1 MGLKTYE
8 PTSPGRRFMSGA
20 TFEELTGVA
29 PEKSLLVPLKK
40 KAGRNSRGVITVRH
54 RGGGSKRKLRLID
67 FRRDKIAV
75 PGKVASIEYDPNR
88 AARIA
93 LIHYADGEKR
103 YILAP
108 LDIKLG
114 DTVQAGEDVDIKSPL
129 LRGGG
134 IVFGPK
140 PRSYRQSMPK
150 KMRRLALKSLLSAKV
165 REGNIKLVQELD
177 FKEPKTKDMM
187 NVLSSLGIDS
197 SALIL
202 TAQSTPNVVK
212 SAANLPEVKVL
223 PSALINVLD
232 LLSYKILV
240 ATVPAIRNIEQIWG
254 K

>member
-1 MGLKTYE
+1 MPVYNLNGEVVEQIELSQAIFDLPFNEAIVHQAMVRQLANGRQGTASTKTRSEVSGSTKKLY
-8 PTSPGRRFMSGA
+8 PQKHTGRAR
-20 TFEELTGVA
+20 
-29 PEKSLLVPLKK
+29 
-40 KAGRNSRGVITVRH
+40 RG
-54 RGGGSKRKLRLID
+54 
-67 FRRDKIAV
+67 
-75 PGKVASIEYDPNR
+75 
-88 AARIA
+88 
-93 LIHYADGEKR
+93 
-103 YILAP
+103 
-108 LDIKLG
+108 
-114 DTVQAGEDVDIKSPL
+114 DIKSPL

-134 IVFGPK
+134 VVFGPK

-232 LLSYKILV
+232 LLSYKMLV
-240 ATVPAIRNIEQIWG
+240 ATVPAIHNIEQIWG

>member
-1 MGLKTYE
+1 VQVPVYNLNGEVVEQIELNQAIFDLPFNEAVVHQAMVRQLANGRQGTASTKTRGE
-8 PTSPGRRFMSGA
+8 VSGS
-20 TFEELTGVA
+20 T
-29 PEKSLLVPLKK
+29 
-40 KAGRNSRGVITVRH
+40 
-54 RGGGSKRKLRLID
+54 RKLYPQKHTGRA
-67 FRRDKIAV
+67 RR
-75 PGKVASIEYDPNR
+75 G
-88 AARIA
+88 
-93 LIHYADGEKR
+93 
-103 YILAP
+103 
-108 LDIKLG
+108 
-114 DTVQAGEDVDIKSPL
+114 DIKSPL

-150 KMRRLALKSLLSAKV
+150 KMRKLALKSLLSAKV
-165 REGNIKLVQELD
+165 REGNIRLVQELD
-177 FKEPKTKDMM
+177 FEGPKTKDMI

-197 SALIL
+197 STLIL

-232 LLSYKILV
+232 LLSYKMLV